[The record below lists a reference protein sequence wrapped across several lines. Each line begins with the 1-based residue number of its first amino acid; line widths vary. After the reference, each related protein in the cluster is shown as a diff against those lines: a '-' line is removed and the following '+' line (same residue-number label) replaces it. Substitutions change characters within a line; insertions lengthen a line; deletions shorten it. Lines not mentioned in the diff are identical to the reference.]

1 MHSLAHATTPSRSTA
16 CLGPG
21 LGLGARARAKVRPR
35 VRARVRDRVRV
46 SGECVWSVR
55 VRGGSRCAALA
66 LEVAI
71 YPLTLALEAAI
82 YPLTLA
88 LEVALASG
96 LREAE
101 AA

>member
-1 MHSLAHATTPSRSTA
+1 
-16 CLGPG
+16 
-21 LGLGARARAKVRPR
+21 
-35 VRARVRDRVRV
+35 
-46 SGECVWSVR
+46 
-55 VRGGSRCAALA
+55 LA
-66 LEVAI
+66 LEAAI

>member
-1 MHSLAHATTPSRSTA
+1 
-16 CLGPG
+16 
-21 LGLGARARAKVRPR
+21 
-35 VRARVRDRVRV
+35 
-46 SGECVWSVR
+46 
-55 VRGGSRCAALA
+55 LA
-66 LEVAI
+66 LEAAI

-88 LEVALASG
+88 LEVALALG

>member
-1 MHSLAHATTPSRSTA
+1 M
-16 CLGPG
+16 GPG

-66 LEVAI
+66 LE
-71 YPLTLALEAAI
+71 AAI